1 MHAEPLNRP
10 LRELSPGTVVYVL
23 RRGRALRYTAGIL
36 RDQPNDMWLMQDD
49 ASRAIDAQVGDLLA
63 QHIERPGMT
72 GTMRETALIALCHDI
87 WGYAPDCD
95 PDCDL
100 VDFACWWE
108 NVDTNAGA
116 AAIGSACRAAAR
128 SVMSAAAFRAAYID
142 VDPGCVGE

>member
-10 LRELSPGTVVYVL
+10 LRDLSPGTVVYVL

-36 RDQPNDMWLMQDD
+36 RDIPNDMWMMQDG
-49 ASRAIDAQVGDLLA
+49 APRAIDTQVGDLLA
-63 QHIERPGMT
+63 QHVERPGMT
-72 GTMRETALIALCHDI
+72 GTMRETAIVALAHDI
-87 WGYAPDCD
+87 WCHTPDR
-95 PDCDL
+95 DL

-116 AAIGSACRAAAR
+116 AAIGAACHAASRA
-128 SVMSAAAFRAAYID
+128 VVSAAAFRAAYID